1 MLNKE
6 FPKPQQNV
14 APDRTRDIFLFG
26 PFRLDAGERVLLRDG
41 EPVAL
46 TPKAFDT
53 LLVLVARA
61 GRLVEK
67 DQLLE
72 EVWQDTYVE
81 EKTLAQNVLT
91 IRKALG
97 SAPGGAPYVETVPKH
112 GYRFAAGVRVA
123 AREGDDFARA
133 DFTAATRTRT
143 EVILEEEFESADES
157 ADETA
162 TKTTNETP
170 RAAHAS
176 NARAVTADATTSHAV
191 ASHTA
196 AVERSP
202 AAWKRSGVL
211 VAAFAAVA
219 ACALVAVVMFVRRG
233 ARESSTPFARF
244 EIKKLTSTGDVSS
257 IAVSP
262 DGKYAAYAPY
272 DAGRSRLLVR
282 QVDSTGSVEVV
293 PAAEVRYVGI
303 TFAKDG
309 ASVFY
314 VTRAKDSVLGVLYRV
329 PVLGGA
335 PVKVIEDVD
344 SPVALSPDGARA
356 AFVRVSRDQKETAL
370 VVADLSGGG
379 ERVLASRGM
388 GEGFSLAGPA
398 WSPDGRLIVCSSN
411 GDPTAKW
418 SARLLLTDVRDGTV
432 KPFSSDRWSWIG
444 RVAWGSD
451 GGGIII
457 VAWDNESPVMSEQIW
472 YVPYPAGEPRRI
484 TNDLN
489 GYIGV
494 SVSADARAL
503 LTARSE
509 RVAGFWVAP
518 LSDVNAATKAGGV
531 SADMFSDRHGIAWM
545 PDGRIIYAS
554 TASGEQNVWVMDA
567 DGSNQK
573 QLTSERG
580 GNVQP
585 AVSPDGRTI
594 VFVSYRT
601 GQRHLW
607 AMNADGGE
615 PRQLTYGEGD
625 DAPTFTPDGAW
636 IVYSSYA
643 SGRPTLWKMPARGG
657 APVRVAN
664 IVADD
669 PAVSPDGKLV
679 ACHRYADPLSHA
691 RLALVSLADGR
702 VAREFDL
709 PGAFSSPALRWTPDG
724 KSVALV
730 ALSAGVSN
738 LWLQPAD
745 GAAARRLT
753 DFNSERVFRFDIS
766 RDGRLVFERG
776 TNVNDAIIIRAR

>member
-6 FPKPQQNV
+6 FPKPHQNG
-14 APDRTRDIFLFG
+14 APDRTRDVFLFG

-46 TPKAFDT
+46 TPRAFDT

-112 GYRFAAGVRVA
+112 GYRFAAGVRVV
-123 AREGDDFARA
+123 AREGADFPRA
-133 DFTAATRTRT
+133 DFPAATRTRT
-143 EVILEEEFESADES
+143 EVILEEEFESSDDAG
-157 ADETA
+157 DETVDERA
-162 TKTTNETP
+162 GETP

-176 NARAVTADATTSHAV
+176 DADALASPADAPRAVAAETPAAAPKRRAV
-191 ASHTA
+191 MITA
-196 AVERSP
+196 AV
-202 AAWKRSGVL
+202 AA
-211 VAAFAAVA
+211 A
-219 ACALVAVVMFVRRG
+219 ACALVAAVVFVRHV
-233 ARESSTPFARF
+233 APDSATPFERF
-244 EIKKLTSTGDVSS
+244 EIKKLTATGDVSS
-257 IAVSP
+257 IAISP
-262 DGKYAAYAPY
+262 DGRYAAYAPY

-282 QVDSTGSVEVV
+282 QMDGTGSVEVV
-293 PAAEVRYVGI
+293 PAAEVKYVGI

-335 PVKVIEDVD
+335 PVKLIEDVD

-356 AFVRVSRDQKETAL
+356 AFVRVSRDQRETAL

-379 ERVLASRGM
+379 SRVLASRGM
-388 GEGFSLAGPA
+388 AEGFSVAGPA
-398 WSPDGRLIVCSSN
+398 WSPDGRRLACASN
-411 GDPTAKW
+411 VDPTAKW
-418 SARLLLTDVRDGTV
+418 SARLLVVDAADGSV
-432 KPFSSDRWSWIG
+432 APFSANRWSWIG
-444 RVAWGSD
+444 RAAWGSD
-451 GGGIII
+451 GRGLIL
-457 VAWDNESPVMSEQIW
+457 VAWDNESAVMSDQIW

-484 TNDLN
+484 TNDVN
-489 GYIGV
+489 GYLGV
-494 SVSADARAL
+494 SVSADARAM

-518 LSDVNAATKAGGV
+518 LGDANSATKAGGV
-531 SADMFSDRHGIAWM
+531 SADLYSERHGMAWT
-545 PDGRIIYAS
+545 PDERIVYAS
-554 TASGEQNVWVMDA
+554 TASGEPNVWVMNA
-567 DGSNQK
+567 DGSARK

-601 GQRHLW
+601 GERHLW

-615 PRQLTYGEGD
+615 PRQLTRGEGD

-636 IVYSSYA
+636 IVYTSYA
-643 SGRPTLWKMPARGG
+643 GGRPTLWKMPARGG
-657 APVRVAN
+657 AAVRVAD

-669 PAVSPDGKLV
+669 AAVSPDGKLV
-679 ACHRYADPLSHA
+679 ACHRYADPLSHGK
-691 RLALVSLADGR
+691 LALVSLADG
-702 VAREFDL
+702 VVVREFEL
-709 PGAFSSPALRWTPDG
+709 PGAASSPALRWTPDG
-724 KSVALV
+724 KAVALV
-730 ALSAGVSN
+730 AMSAGVSN
-738 LWLQPAD
+738 LWLQPVD
-745 GAAARRLT
+745 GATARRLT
-753 DFNSERVFRFDIS
+753 DFKTERIFRFDIS

-776 TNVNDAIIIRAR
+776 ANVNDAILIRAR